1 MNGAGAT
8 GMTAFNDRDREQ
20 MRRALELAERGLFT
34 TTPNPRVG
42 CVIVREERVIGEG
55 WHERA
60 GEAHAE
66 VAALAAAR
74 AAGEATR
81 GATAYVTLEPC
92 NHQGRTPPCT
102 DALLAA
108 GVSRVVAALRDPN
121 PAAGNGGERLRA
133 AGVAVE
139 FGLCE
144 SQARELNI
152 GWIHRLAAGRP
163 WVRVKIAASLDGKT
177 ALDNGASQWITSEA
191 ARADGHRWRAR
202 SCAILTGIGTVLQ
215 DDPRL
220 SVRAIA
226 TSRQPLRVIVDRHGE
241 LPETARVLDGADVL
255 IVSAT
260 AARRAWPNN
269 VRHVQLPGPDGRVDL
284 GAMMALLA
292 AQGINE
298 LHVEAGA
305 KLNGALLAAG
315 LVDELLLYLAPSLL
329 GDPARGMFALPAP
342 LTELAR
348 RVPLRIRECAP
359 VGDDWRLVARVHR
372 DAD

>member
-1 MNGAGAT
+1 
-8 GMTAFNDRDREQ
+8 MTAINERDRER
-20 MRRALELAERGLFT
+20 MLRALELAERGLFT

-42 CVIVREERVIGEG
+42 CVIVREERSIGEG

-66 VAALAAAR
+66 VMALAAAR
-74 AAGEATR
+74 ARGEATR

-92 NHQGRTPPCT
+92 NHHGRTPPCT

-108 GVSRVVAALRDPN
+108 GITRVVAALRDPN
-121 PAAGNGGERLRA
+121 PVAGEGGERLRA

-144 SQARELNI
+144 SEARELNI
-152 GWIHRLAAGRP
+152 GWIHRLVAGRP
-163 WVRVKIAASLDGKT
+163 WVRLKIAASLDGKT
-177 ALDNGASQWITSEA
+177 ALDNGASQWITGAA

-220 SVRAIA
+220 SVRAVE
-226 TSRQPLRVIVDRHGE
+226 TSRQPLRVIVDRHGQ
-241 LPETARVLDGADVL
+241 LPATARVLEGADVL
-255 IVSAT
+255 VVST
-260 AARRAWPNN
+260 AAAQRLWPDN
-269 VRHVQLPGPDGRVDL
+269 VRHVRLPGPDGRVDL
-284 GAMMALLA
+284 EAMLALLA

-342 LTELAR
+342 LEALAQ
-348 RVPLRIRECAP
+348 RVRLRIRDSAP
-359 VGDDWRLVARVHR
+359 IGDDWRLVARVR
-372 DAD
+372 READ